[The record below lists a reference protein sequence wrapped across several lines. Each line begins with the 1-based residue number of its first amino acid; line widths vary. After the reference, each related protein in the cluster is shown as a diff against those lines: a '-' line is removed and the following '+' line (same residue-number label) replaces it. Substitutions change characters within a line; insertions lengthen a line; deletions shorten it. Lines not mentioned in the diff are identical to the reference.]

1 MSREFTAAEVDDADR
16 EALEDA
22 REDELLL
29 EHAHET
35 SWPWYLCDILFRPRL
50 AVVRWT
56 RDTYDRLRD
65 RMTGIMTF
73 VWLTGVV
80 ATIASPRFAQWWKN
94 PATVIFWI
102 VAGYFINL
110 IVLTIAA
117 KAYDVAG
124 RQLGAPENFDRLR
137 VVLALSWI
145 PIILV
150 QLPIGLLRLMFREV
164 DTSKTDFN
172 FTPQG
177 FEWFFGGVSLV
188 WSIVF
193 TCRAIKTV
201 QRFSPA
207 RAAANQLL
215 GATYLTLLVV
225 ITALAVGGG
234 ILLTTGKLTIP
245 QFLMDLV

>member
-22 REDELLL
+22 RDDELLVA
-29 EHAHET
+29 HAEET

-56 RDTYDRLRD
+56 RDTEDRLRD
-65 RMTGIMTF
+65 RATGIMTF

-80 ATIASPRFAQWWKN
+80 AIIASPRFAQWWKN
-94 PATVIFWI
+94 PGTVIFWI

-110 IVLTIAA
+110 VVLTIFA

-150 QLPIGLLRLMFREV
+150 QLPIGLLKLLFRGV

-172 FTPQG
+172 FSPQG
-177 FEWFFGGVSLV
+177 FELFFGGVSLV

-193 TCRAIKTV
+193 TCRAIKAV

-215 GATYLTLLVV
+215 GATYPTLLAAFAVV
-225 ITALAVGGG
+225 AVGGG

-245 QFLMDLV
+245 QFLIDLV